1 MPNHSFL
8 LYVDDPLKS
17 AAFYEK
23 LLDAKP
29 MEASPG
35 FAMFA
40 LSGGTMLG
48 LWRRADVLPKV
59 TAPTG
64 SNEVGFQVE
73 SQEIVEKFFGACQ
86 NVGATVLQQPT
97 HMDFGYTFCVAD
109 PDGHRLRVFSTA
121 HMN

>member
-1 MPNHSFL
+1 MPSHSFL
-8 LYVDDPLKS
+8 LYVEDPIKS

-23 LLDAKP
+23 LLNAKP
-29 MEASPG
+29 LEASPG

-64 SNEVGFQVE
+64 SNEVGFHVE
-73 SQEIVEKFFGACQ
+73 SNNIVEKFFGASKQ
-86 NVGATVLQQPT
+86 VGATVLQEPT
-97 HMDFGYTFCVAD
+97 QMDFGYTFTVAD
-109 PDGHRLRVFSTA
+109 PDGHRLRVFATS
-121 HMN
+121 